1 VTLERNYEFRRH
13 SQRGGASEKESHDDD
28 NDDDDD
34 DNDAQEKLLSIDMPA
49 CSMMIP

>member
-28 NDDDDD
+28 DDD
-34 DNDAQEKLLSIDMPA
+34 DAQEKLLSINTPA

>member
-1 VTLERNYEFRRH
+1 VLDHVTLERNYEFRPH

-28 NDDDDD
+28 DDDD
-34 DNDAQEKLLSIDMPA
+34 DAQEKLLSIDMPA

>member
-28 NDDDDD
+28 DV
-34 DNDAQEKLLSIDMPA
+34 QEKLLSIDMPA

>member
-1 VTLERNYEFRRH
+1 LTLERNYELRRH

-28 NDDDDD
+28 DDD
-34 DNDAQEKLLSIDMPA
+34 DAQEKLLSIDMPA